1 MEFVGFQHSFPVFL
15 LSLIWLGT
23 TLLIWW
29 SYSKET
35 ILDSKIRFGLS
46 LLRTLSV
53 SILFLLVFNP
63 IFFNS
68 DLQKSPQN
76 LMVLLDSS
84 ESMSLNKGDYKGA
97 STYSSLLD
105 ELQQLEQ
112 QLNIDWYQFGNFVRP
127 SSSIDSISLID
138 SDSRLTQAIQQVQ
151 ALKKDFQGVLLVS
164 DGIHN
169 STIDASIEAELTGLP
184 FYVVAMGDTNGVQDA
199 SIVDVKRN
207 SLGYLN
213 TYHEFS
219 VSIQVDG
226 YANEQL
232 TLSMSD
238 LMGNVLESTTLEV
251 TTSGQRI
258 VHIFRVYLKEIGLQ
272 SFRFSIEALE
282 NEWTLMNNE
291 LRTSVQVIDDQID
304 VVHIAYQVHPDV
316 RMIRNIVS
324 TNPQMRLH
332 TVTLQRD
339 GSYLETDLD
348 EDLVADVVIIHGEPW
363 VDILELTEKIG
374 LELSSMPMVYL
385 HIPSP
390 IKSRLLNF
398 SVWDPM
404 NNWFDN
410 SVGRFQLTASNN
422 ETLPPVNANSLAS
435 SRHPIIADIPR
446 LTESTPSLSGILS
459 PPLSLYDPIINA
471 RYVGNQEV
479 YPTIQVQQFN
489 SSRTVLVSHWNW
501 YLFYQSSRN
510 QLRQYVD
517 QLFSNMIYWVN
528 SNPNEDNIQISTS
541 RTTYSVNESVQFNAT
556 LLNDSGQPENDASF
570 EILIYEHDSMHAVL
584 RSDDILETQMSTY
597 NAPKYKYEQTDLRS
611 NIQLT
616 PSGSGEY
623 TGTIDI
629 DEEGI
634 FSYDA
639 IVRKNGTEVTRNS
652 GQFIVQKSNDEF
664 VVTSRNNL
672 LLQRIATETDGFFV
686 EYNDIELLRDTM
698 RTTGL
703 FETVD
708 ILVEEYFYPVQ
719 EVFWFFIVLILL
731 GLEWFGR
738 KRYGLL

>member
-1 MEFVGFQHSFPVFL
+1 MDFVGFQHNFPVFL
-15 LSLIWLGT
+15 LSLIWLGCI
-23 TLLIWW
+23 LIIWW
-29 SYSKET
+29 SYSKEKK
-35 ILDSKIRFGLS
+35 LDTKIAIGLS
-46 LLRTLSV
+46 SLRTLSV
-53 SILFLLVFNP
+53 TILFLLLFNP
-63 IFFNS
+63 IFFSS

-76 LMVLLDSS
+76 LMVLLDNS

-97 STYSSLLD
+97 ATYKNVLD

-112 QLNIDWYQFGNFVRP
+112 QLNIVWYQFGNFVRP
-127 SSSIDSISLID
+127 SSAIDSIRLND
-138 SDSRLTQAIQQVQ
+138 SDSHLTQAIQQVQ
-151 ALKKDFQGVLLVS
+151 ALKEDFQGVLLVS

-184 FYVVAMGDTNGVQDA
+184 FYVVAMGDTNGVQDV
-199 SIVDVKRN
+199 SIVDVQRN

-213 TYHEFS
+213 TSHEFS
-219 VSIQVDG
+219 VSIQADG

-238 LMGNVLESTTLEV
+238 LMGNVLESTTLKV
-251 TTSGQRI
+251 STSGQRI
-258 VHIFRVYLKEIGLQ
+258 VHPFRVNLNKIGLQ
-272 SFRFSIEALE
+272 SFRFGIEALE

-316 RMIRNIVS
+316 RMIRDIVS

-348 EDLVADVVIIHGEPW
+348 EDLEADIVIIHGEPW
-363 VDILELTEKIG
+363 VNILELTEKIG

-390 IKSRLLNF
+390 VRSRLLNS
-398 SVWDPM
+398 SVWEPM
-404 NNWFDN
+404 NDWFDN
-410 SVGRFQLTASNN
+410 SVGRFHLNANTN
-422 ETLPPVNANSLAS
+422 ETVPPVNANSLTL
-435 SRHPIIADIPR
+435 SRHPIVAGIPR

-459 PPLSLYDPIINA
+459 RPLSLYDIIINA
-471 RYVGNQEV
+471 RYIGDQEV
-479 YPTIQVQQFN
+479 FPTIQVKQFS

-501 YLFYQSSRN
+501 YLFYQSSRG
-510 QLRQYVD
+510 QLRDYVD

-528 SNPNEDNIQISTS
+528 SNPNEDNIQINTS

-556 LLNDSGQPENDASF
+556 LLNDSGQPENDASV
-570 EILIYEHDSMHAVL
+570 EILIYEHDSMNAVSS
-584 RSDDILETQMSTY
+584 SDNELEKQISTN
-597 NAPKYKYEQTDLRS
+597 NASKDQNDRTELRS

-634 FSYDA
+634 FSYDS
-639 IVRKNGTEVTRNS
+639 IVRKNGAELTRAS

-664 VVTSRNNL
+664 VVTSRDNS
-672 LLQRIATETDGFFV
+672 LLQSIAAETDGFFL
-686 EYNDIELLRDTM
+686 EYNKIEMLGGSMQTS
-698 RTTGL
+698 GL

-719 EVFWFFIVLILL
+719 KVFWFFIVLILL
-731 GLEWFGR
+731 GLEWFAR
-738 KRYGLL
+738 KWVGLL

>member
-1 MEFVGFQHSFPVFL
+1 MDFVGFQHNFPVFL
-15 LSLIWLGT
+15 LSLIWLGCI
-23 TLLIWW
+23 LIIWW
-29 SYSKET
+29 SYSKEKK
-35 ILDSKIRFGLS
+35 LDTKIAIGLS
-46 LLRTLSV
+46 SLRTLSV
-53 SILFLLVFNP
+53 TILFLLLFNP
-63 IFFNS
+63 IFFSS

-76 LMVLLDSS
+76 LMVLLDNS

-97 STYSSLLD
+97 ATYKNVLD

-112 QLNIDWYQFGNFVRP
+112 QLNIVWYQFGNFVRP
-127 SSSIDSISLID
+127 SSAIDSIRLND
-138 SDSRLTQAIQQVQ
+138 SDSHLTQAIQQVQ
-151 ALKKDFQGVLLVS
+151 ALKEDFQGVLLVS

-184 FYVVAMGDTNGVQDA
+184 FYVVAMGDTNGVQDV
-199 SIVDVKRN
+199 SIVDVQRN

-213 TYHEFS
+213 TSHEFS
-219 VSIQVDG
+219 VSIQADG

-232 TLSMSD
+232 TLSISD

-251 TTSGQRI
+251 STSGQRI
-258 VHIFRVYLKEIGLQ
+258 VHPFRVNLNKIGLQ
-272 SFRFSIEALE
+272 SFRFGIEALE

-316 RMIRNIVS
+316 RMIRDIVS

-348 EDLVADVVIIHGEPW
+348 EDLEADIVIIHGEPW
-363 VDILELTEKIG
+363 VNILELTEKIG

-390 IKSRLLNF
+390 VRSRLLNS
-398 SVWDPM
+398 SVWEPM
-404 NNWFDN
+404 NDWFDN
-410 SVGRFQLTASNN
+410 SVGRFHLNANTN
-422 ETLPPVNANSLAS
+422 ETVPPVNANSLTL
-435 SRHPIIADIPR
+435 SRHPIVAGIPR

-459 PPLSLYDPIINA
+459 RPLSLYDIIINA
-471 RYVGNQEV
+471 RYIGDQEV
-479 YPTIQVQQFN
+479 FPTIQVKQFS

-501 YLFYQSSRN
+501 YLFYQSSRG
-510 QLRQYVD
+510 QLRDYVD

-528 SNPNEDNIQISTS
+528 SNPNEDNIQINTS

-556 LLNDSGQPENDASF
+556 LLNDSGQPENDASV
-570 EILIYEHDSMHAVL
+570 EILIYEHDSMNAVSS
-584 RSDDILETQMSTY
+584 SDNELEKQISTN
-597 NAPKYKYEQTDLRS
+597 NASKDQNDRTELRS

-634 FSYDA
+634 FSYDS
-639 IVRKNGTEVTRNS
+639 IVRKNGAELTRAS

-664 VVTSRNNL
+664 VVTSRDNS
-672 LLQRIATETDGFFV
+672 LLQSIAAETDGFFL
-686 EYNDIELLRDTM
+686 EYNKIEMLGGSMQTS
-698 RTTGL
+698 GL

-719 EVFWFFIVLILL
+719 KVFWFFIVLILL
-731 GLEWFGR
+731 GLEWFAR
-738 KRYGLL
+738 KWVGLL

>member
-1 MEFVGFQHSFPVFL
+1 MDFVGFQHSFPVFL
-15 LSLIWLGT
+15 LSLIWLGCI
-23 TLLIWW
+23 LLIWW
-29 SYSKET
+29 SYSKEKK
-35 ILDSKIRFGLS
+35 LDTKIAIGLS
-46 LLRTLSV
+46 SLRTLSV
-53 SILFLLVFNP
+53 TILFLLLFNP
-63 IFFNS
+63 IFFSS

-84 ESMSLNKGDYKGA
+84 ESMSLNKGDYKGVA
-97 STYSSLLD
+97 TYKNVLD

-127 SSSIDSISLID
+127 SSAVDSIRLND
-138 SDSRLTQAIQQVQ
+138 SDSHLTQAIQQVE
-151 ALKKDFQGVLLVS
+151 ALKEDFQGVLLVS

-184 FYVVAMGDTNGVQDA
+184 FYVVAMGDTNGVQDV
-199 SIVDVKRN
+199 SIVDVQRN

-213 TYHEFS
+213 TSHEFS
-219 VSIQVDG
+219 VSIQADG

-251 TTSGQRI
+251 STSGQRI
-258 VHIFRVYLKEIGLQ
+258 VHPFRVNLNEIGLQ
-272 SFRFSIEALE
+272 SFRFSIEALA

-316 RMIRNIVS
+316 RMIRDIVS

-332 TVTLQRD
+332 AVTLQRD

-348 EDLVADVVIIHGEPW
+348 QDLEADIVIIHGEPW
-363 VDILELTEKIG
+363 VNILELTEKIG

-390 IKSRLLNF
+390 VRSRLLNI

-410 SVGRFQLTASNN
+410 SVGRFQLNANTN
-422 ETLPPVNANSLAS
+422 EKVPPVNANSLTS
-435 SRHPIIADIPR
+435 SRHPIVAGIPR

-459 PPLSLYDPIINA
+459 RPLSLYDTIINA
-471 RYVGNQEV
+471 RYIGDQEV
-479 YPTIQVQQFN
+479 FPTIQVKQFS
-489 SSRTVLVSHWNW
+489 SSRMVLVSHWNW
-501 YLFYQSSRN
+501 YLFYQSSHD
-510 QLRQYVD
+510 QLRDYVD

-528 SNPNEDNIQISTS
+528 SNPNEDNIQINTS

-556 LLNDSGQPENDASF
+556 LLNDSGQPENDASV
-570 EILIYEHDSMHAVL
+570 EILIYEHDSMNAVSS
-584 RSDDILETQMSTY
+584 SDDELETQILTN
-597 NAPKYKYEQTDLRS
+597 NAPKDQNDRTELRS

-623 TGTIDI
+623 TGIIDI

-639 IVRKNGTEVTRNS
+639 IVRKNGAEVTRNS

-664 VVTSRNNL
+664 VVTSRNNS
-672 LLQRIATETDGFFV
+672 LLQRIAAETGGFFL
-686 EYNDIELLRDTM
+686 EYNKIELLRGSMQTS
-698 RTTGL
+698 GL

-719 EVFWFFIVLILL
+719 KVFWFFIVLILL
-731 GLEWFGR
+731 GLEWFAR
-738 KRYGLL
+738 KWFGLL